1 MPLAHIHLLHLSP
14 SLPLPT
20 AIRLLAATNPP
31 PLTISRVIRW
41 IILPSTIDSS
51 SLLATPWDLL
61 YISLSPSLPSQLQ
74 PHLIS
79 HYTLQTGI
87 PSRLTSSFH
96 SHNATLLHP
105 PPNSVPPLTGAL
117 SDPQLGASAQTLEL
131 SGPLLSWID
140 GFKAHASAVGSGA
153 VSMLNFL
160 AFKPEKG
167 HHDAYK
173 RYGAAFASSIG
184 KRRGGEAKLVGNVVR
199 GSEGGKREVVSRE
212 QGNEW
217 AGVKGVEAEVR
228 GWDEFAL
235 AHYPSIEHFAD
246 MLASKDYQEVN
257 LRERVPSLRDTCILC
272 TSEIAVEEIM
282 KGQDGARSRL

>member
-1 MPLAHIHLLHLSP
+1 MPLAHLHLLHLSP

-20 AIRLLAATNPP
+20 AINLLAATSPP

-41 IILPSTIDSS
+41 IIVPKITDT

-61 YISLSPSLPSQLQ
+61 YITLSPTLPEQLL
-74 PHLIS
+74 PHLLT
-79 HYTLQTGI
+79 HYTVQAGI
-87 PSRLTSSFH
+87 PSRLTTNFH
-96 SHNATLLHP
+96 AHNASLLHP
-105 PPNSVPPLTGAL
+105 PANTVPPLTGSL
-117 SDPQLGASAQTLEL
+117 SAPRLGATSQTLEL
-131 SGPLLSWID
+131 SGPLLSWVD
-140 GFKAHASAVGSGA
+140 AAKTHRPVGTSA

-160 AFKPEKG
+160 AFNAGKD

-184 KRRGGEAKLVGNVVR
+184 KRRGGEAKLVGNIVHR
-199 GSEGGKREVVSRE
+199 SGSGDDAEEDGK
-212 QGNEW
+212 
-217 AGVKGVEAEVR
+217 

-246 MLASKDYQEVN
+246 MIGSKDYQEIN
-257 LRERVPSLRDTCILC
+257 LKERVGSLRDTCILC

-282 KGQDGARSRL
+282 RAQDAGRSRL